1 MGKISVSKHQYADL
15 KPADFDKYDCVK
27 ISPLIYLALILV
39 LKAYIVWLLTVTNM
53 QDRLSIIQ
61 FFYPDKSV
69 FFVNLASGVIGL
81 LALLVLTMRRPEAPV
96 WVQRIWPKFRLL
108 IVIAMLFD
116 VSVNIF
122 AVWFWGIGHYQWVIV
137 SIAIDALVVVCL
149 FNSKR
154 TTINLK
160 EFPEKLPE

>member
-61 FFYPDKSV
+61 FFYPDKTL
-69 FFVNLASGVIGL
+69 FFVNLASGVIGYL
-81 LALLVLTMRRPEAPV
+81 
-96 WVQRIWPKFRLL
+96 
-108 IVIAMLFD
+108 
-116 VSVNIF
+116 
-122 AVWFWGIGHYQWVIV
+122 HY
-137 SIAIDALVVVCL
+137 S
-149 FNSKR
+149 S
-154 TTINLK
+154 
-160 EFPEKLPE
+160 